1 MPKSNLQMSWASA
14 IGLGARLEN
23 AAAEAAAQLA
33 GENGVLRPDLAI
45 VFASSAYGQ
54 AIDNLPQ
61 VLRSLLGDA
70 LLFGCNATG
79 LIGGGM
85 EEEQEPGIAILC
97 GRMPEVS
104 MSTLHLEQATL
115 PPLISS
121 REQWWRLL
129 DIGPEAAAS
138 FVLLADPGTIDAESC
153 ARGLDRAYPGATV
166 IGGLSSGA
174 QSPGAARLLANE
186 GLQRSGAMLL
196 ALTGNVVIDPVLA
209 QGCKPIGDPLFV
221 TACDNNLISE
231 LDGRRPKD
239 LLTALFAELDETD
252 RAGFGDSLC
261 IGLALPGP
269 RQSIGAGDFLIRN
282 VLGLDPDSG
291 ALWVGARL
299 AKNAVVQFHLRDG
312 RAATRGTRSP
322 SRRIAGG
329 AAAADGGPALRLRRS
344 RPHAVRRHRPRLRDA
359 APPDR
364 HPGRRHVQRRRD
376 RAGAG
381 RDLPARILE
390 RIRPDPAAGQNGLPI
405 ALSGTVNPDATLRG
419 RTGRAR

>member
-1 MPKSNLQMSWASA
+1 MPESKLQMSWASA

-23 AAAEAAAQLA
+23 AASDAAAQLA
-33 GENGVLRPDLAI
+33 GETGILRPDLAI

-54 AIDNLPQ
+54 SIDSLPQ
-61 VLRSLLGDA
+61 ILRSLLGDA

-79 LIGGGM
+79 LIGGGI
-85 EEEQEPGIAILC
+85 EEEQEPGIAILS

-104 MSTLHLEQATL
+104 LSTLHLEQATL

-121 REQWWRLL
+121 REHWWRLL
-129 DIGPEAAAS
+129 DAGPEAAAS

-174 QSPGAARLLANE
+174 QAPGAARLLANE
-186 GLQRSGAMLL
+186 GLHRSGALLL
-196 ALTGNVVIDPVLA
+196 ALTGNVVIDSVLA

-221 TACDNNLISE
+221 TACDGNLISE
-231 LDGRRPKD
+231 LDGRRPKE
-239 LLTALFAELDETD
+239 LLTALFTELDETD
-252 RAGFGDSLC
+252 RAGFGDALC

-269 RQSIGAGDFLIRN
+269 RQNIGPGDFLIRN

-312 RAATRGTRSP
+312 RTASRELEARLGESLVARPLPMAALLFAC
-322 SRRIAGG
+322 AG
-329 AAAADGGPALRLRRS
+329 
-344 RPHAVRRHRPRLRDA
+344 
-359 APPDR
+359 
-364 HPGRRHVQRRRD
+364 
-376 RAGAG
+376 
-381 RDLPARILE
+381 
-390 RIRPDPAAGQNGLPI
+390 
-405 ALSGTVNPDATLRG
+405 RG
-419 RTGRAR
+419 RTLFGVTGHDSGTLRRQIDIPVAGMFSAGEIAPVQGATFLHGFSSAFGLIRPRAKAAS